1 MGYRA
6 LPWLGALVSPTD
18 PARAG
23 DVHCLA
29 IPTPF
34 AVGRVN
40 CYLIEDDPL
49 TLLDAGP
56 NSATSLT
63 ALEVALQ
70 NHGHRVED
78 LERIVVTHQH
88 IDHIGLVEILA
99 KRSGAEVC
107 ALDLLAPWLADYK
120 HQMEENDSFSAE
132 IMLRNGIPQD
142 IVYAL
147 RAVSASFRAWG
158 AVAHVTRPLAG
169 GALLE
174 FASRSWR
181 VLHRP
186 GHSPSDTVFWD
197 EASGE
202 LFGGDHLI
210 KHISSNP
217 LLSKPLVPLSPGGA
231 RGDGKRGIKPL
242 VPLSPGRARG
252 DENEEIKP
260 LERALH
266 MREGTV
272 REKEE
277 RQPFGCMTPK
287 RQHALMV
294 YMDSLR
300 LTRELDLEVVYA
312 GHGEPVEDHRTLIDE
327 RFAMH
332 ERRANKLYG
341 LIAARPRNA
350 YELAQ
355 EMWGNVA
362 VTQAFLTLSEVLGH
376 VDLLID
382 EDRVA
387 EREADG
393 VVHFEAT

>member
-1 MGYRA
+1 MGN
-6 LPWLGALVSPTD
+6 
-18 PARAG
+18 
-23 DVHCLA
+23 VHCLA

-63 ALEVALQ
+63 SLEASLDAY
-70 NHGHRVED
+70 GRRVEE

-107 ALDLLAPWLADYK
+107 ALDRLAPWLADYR
-120 HQMEENDSFSAE
+120 HEMEENDSFSAA

-142 IVYAL
+142 VVYAL

-158 AVAHVTRPLAG
+158 AAAHVGRPLAEG
-169 GALLE
+169 ELLE

-186 GHSPSDTVFWD
+186 GHSPSDTVFFD

-217 LLSKPLVPLSPGGA
+217 LLSKPLGPLLPAGD
-231 RGDGKRGIKPL
+231 RGMGMEAAKPL
-242 VPLSPGRARG
+242 APLPARAGSG
-252 DENEEIKP
+252 DDEEKVRSDGVGERP
-260 LERALH
+260 RAL
-266 MREGTV
+266 
-272 REKEE
+272 
-277 RQPFGCMTPK
+277 MT
-287 RQHALMV
+287 
-294 YMDSLR
+294 YMNSLR
-300 LTRELDLEVVYA
+300 LTRDMELSVVLA
-312 GHGEPVEDHRTLIDE
+312 GHGEPVEDHKKLIDG
-327 RFAMH
+327 RFRMH
-332 ERRANKLYG
+332 ERRADKLCA
-341 LIAARPRNA
+341 LIAERPRNA

-382 EDRVA
+382 EDRVL
-387 EREADG
+387 EVEMDG
-393 VVHFEAT
+393 VVCFEAA